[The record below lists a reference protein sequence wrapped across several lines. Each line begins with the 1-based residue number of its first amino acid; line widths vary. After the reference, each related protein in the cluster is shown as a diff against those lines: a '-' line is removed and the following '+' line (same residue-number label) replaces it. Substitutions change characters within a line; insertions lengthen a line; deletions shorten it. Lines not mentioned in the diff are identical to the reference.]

1 MDYSQSD
8 QFRFARVTVHDAQAK
23 RRDST
28 SFAFK
33 QTVRPGGFDTM
44 NRYVIDGEKRT
55 ETVPI
60 FGEVTMHARYLSR
73 NEITPDQIFGTGIQG
88 DAEKDVAL
96 LEVTESESM
105 RWRGE
110 TLWIFETINGEYRLC
125 KYNTIRR
132 NGQTATAKMVH
143 DYLGPPN

>member
-1 MDYSQSD
+1 
-8 QFRFARVTVHDAQAK
+8 
-23 RRDST
+23 
-28 SFAFK
+28 
-33 QTVRPGGFDTM
+33 
-44 NRYVIDGEKRT
+44 
-55 ETVPI
+55 
-60 FGEVTMHARYLSR
+60 MHARYLSR